1 MLLPIPSSCH
11 LPTADLPAAVLA
23 QVVESK
29 LIDDGAAARLRQ
41 LLVRDGRDLASR
53 VAAGER
59 VPLHWF
65 REIYPALDDE
75 HAAAIGYRAG
85 EQARLTSFAALSVP
99 LVSAGSVGEV
109 LRLLEYVPLISSSFT
124 ARVLGRGDDIV
135 VMLQVRSGDPV
146 LDRFPVYYC
155 AAALPRL
162 LGILVEGA
170 PSLSTHIAWPQPA
183 AFRDHPDVL
192 AGRLCFDAPF
202 HHIVASKAMLAG
214 VCRFSDPI
222 AYQGTLANLDAR
234 LREAASDDAV
244 ARLRAL
250 LDSPGH
256 LLGIEEAAR
265 ALHLSVS
272 TLKRRLAD
280 AGTSFR
286 ALREDALQ
294 QRALILLAEP
304 SATLASV
311 AAALGYGDLA
321 NFAHAFKRWTG
332 AAPGAFRR
340 HLSAAASPGTGT

>member
-1 MLLPIPSSCH
+1 MRLAA
-11 LPTADLPAAVLA
+11 TTREADVPAQVLA
-23 QVVESK
+23 QLLDSK
-29 LIDDGAAARLRQ
+29 LIDEAAAERLRA
-41 LLVRDGRDLASR
+41 VMARDGRDLPAR
-53 VAAGER
+53 VAASER
-59 VPLHWF
+59 VPLRWF
-65 REIYPALDDE
+65 RDIYPALDEDLMARLA
-75 HAAAIGYRAG
+75 HAAG
-85 EQARLTSFAALSVP
+85 EQARLTSFAALSLP
-99 LVSAGSVGEV
+99 LVSSGSVVEM

-124 ARVLGRGDDIV
+124 ARVISRADDVV

-162 LGILVEGA
+162 LGILVDGA
-170 PSLSTHIAWPQPA
+170 ASLITHIAWPQPA

-202 HHIVASKAMLAG
+202 HHIVASKATLAA
-214 VCRFSDPI
+214 VCRFSDPM
-222 AYQGTLANLDAR
+222 AYQGALAGLEAR
-234 LREAASDDAV
+234 LREAGSNDAV

-256 LLGIEEAAR
+256 LLSIEEAAR

-272 TLKRRLAD
+272 TLKRRLAE

-286 ALREDALQ
+286 TLREEALQ
-294 QRALILLAEP
+294 QRALILLAQP
-304 SATLASV
+304 SATLGSV

-340 HLSAAASPGTGT
+340 HLLPAASRPDAGG